1 MPEGIIDEFQKQREE
16 LNQLVFDMKSFLR
29 YFNIP
34 IQRNREHINKVIGK
48 DKYYESS
55 DRL

>member
-16 LNQLVFDMKSFLR
+16 LNQLVIDMKSFLR

-34 IQRNREHINKVIGK
+34 IQRNRAHINKVIGK